1 MTGFDFIKHF
11 LKTRAVIG
19 HTAVA
24 VINEK
29 CRVGEAVI
37 SCVLKQHGLLI
48 LDGVRQIFFAVF
60 LLILGVLYGQS
71 AIECCDFVGCLNI
84 FLSFSGWATVCTGL
98 EVVFISREM
107 SLFIRHPP

>member
-1 MTGFDFIKHF
+1 MTGFNFIKHF
-11 LKTRAVIG
+11 LKTRTIIG

-48 LDGVRQIFFAVF
+48 LDGVRQILFAVF

-71 AIECCDFVGCLNI
+71 AIKCCDFVGC
-84 FLSFSGWATVCTGL
+84 
-98 EVVFISREM
+98 
-107 SLFIRHPP
+107 P